1 VANASWVAI
10 GRIKPAG
17 ALRQRLKVAPEL
29 VQFIN
34 PFIQLCGPSLQQPI
48 DVITGRL
55 AAISK
60 RDHLSD
66 FPEAQANGLARP
78 DEPKAVDDVGTVV
91 TIARG

>member
-29 VQFIN
+29 LQFIN

-66 FPEAQANGLARP
+66 FPKAQADGLTGP
-78 DEPKAVDDVGTVV
+78 DEPKAANNVGPVV